1 MVSHVV
7 LFRFLPDLTPTDRQG
22 LVRAFERALRDIPVI
37 RSFRIGRRVAL
48 GARDEQGAPDL
59 HLAMIIDFDDV
70 AGLRTYLDHPAHE
83 DLGTRF
89 NASVEQALVY
99 NYELM
104 GPEEARRVLGEI

>member
-7 LFRFLPDLTPTDRQG
+7 LFRFRPDLTHTDRQG
-22 LVRAFERALRDIPVI
+22 LARAFERALRDIPLI
-37 RSFRIGRRVAL
+37 RSFRIGRRVTL

-70 AGLRTYLDHPAHE
+70 AGLMTYLDHPAHE